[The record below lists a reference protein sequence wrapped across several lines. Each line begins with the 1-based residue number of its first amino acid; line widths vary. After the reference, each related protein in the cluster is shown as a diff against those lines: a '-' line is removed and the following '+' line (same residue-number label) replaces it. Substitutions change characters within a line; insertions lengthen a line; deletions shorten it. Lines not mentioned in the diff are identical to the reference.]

1 VSALGERRG
10 NGAAG
15 ARPEG
20 WRVWL
25 LAIRPKTLPAAV
37 APVVV
42 GTAVALREDG
52 LHLPSALAALV
63 VALLLQIAA
72 NLANDVF
79 DHRRGADTAGRLG
92 PPRVTAGGLI
102 PPERVLRATW
112 LALGLATL
120 VGLYL
125 VHRGGWPFL
134 SIGMLAL
141 LAAVAYTGG
150 PLPLG
155 YLGLGDLAVFL
166 FFGLVGVA
174 GTAYVQTHDLTALA
188 LLAALPVGC
197 LVTNILVVN
206 NLRDVET
213 DRAAGKRTLAT
224 RLGRTGT
231 RLEYGLLLALA
242 YLVPPA
248 LWLAGEIDSWWWLT
262 WLSLPLAFPLLRGV
276 YGETGAALN
285 RRLAGSARLAFV
297 FAVLFAVGIVA

>member
-1 VSALGERRG
+1 
-10 NGAAG
+10 
-15 ARPEG
+15 
-20 WRVWL
+20 L

-42 GTAVALREDG
+42 GSAVAVREDG
-52 LHLPSALAALV
+52 FHLPAALAALV

-79 DHRRGADTAGRLG
+79 DHRRGADTAARLG

-112 LALGLATL
+112 LTLGLAL
-120 VGLYL
+120 LIGLYL
-125 VHRGGWPFL
+125 VYRGGWPFL
-134 SIGMLAL
+134 AIGALAL

-174 GTAYVQTHDLTALA
+174 GTAYVQTRELTTLA
-188 LLAALPVGC
+188 LLAALPIGC

-206 NLRDVET
+206 NLRDLET
-213 DRAAGKRTLAT
+213 DRAVGKRTLAT
-224 RLGRTGT
+224 RLGRSGT
-231 RLEYGLLLALA
+231 RAEYALLLLVA
-242 YLVPPA
+242 YLTPPA
-248 LWLAGEIDSWWWLT
+248 LWLAGEIGPWWWSS
-262 WLSLPLAFPLLRGV
+262 WLSLPLAIPLFRGV

-285 RRLAGSARLAFV
+285 RRLAGTARLAVV